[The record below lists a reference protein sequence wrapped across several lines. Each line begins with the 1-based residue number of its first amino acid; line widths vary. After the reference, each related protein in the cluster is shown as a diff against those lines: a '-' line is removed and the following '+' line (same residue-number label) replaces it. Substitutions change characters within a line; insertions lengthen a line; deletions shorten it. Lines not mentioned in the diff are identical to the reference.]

1 MTEEIT
7 FVLLIP
13 ESESCFDLLLKRKKK
28 HILDN
33 VSLFEC
39 SVKRNTHL
47 FFGSHCCQ
55 CMICLVEQTMENMF
69 QLKTIANEL
78 THQLLLSHF

>member
-47 FFGSHCCQ
+47 F
-55 CMICLVEQTMENMF
+55 LVA
-69 QLKTIANEL
+69 IVANV
-78 THQLLLSHF
+78 